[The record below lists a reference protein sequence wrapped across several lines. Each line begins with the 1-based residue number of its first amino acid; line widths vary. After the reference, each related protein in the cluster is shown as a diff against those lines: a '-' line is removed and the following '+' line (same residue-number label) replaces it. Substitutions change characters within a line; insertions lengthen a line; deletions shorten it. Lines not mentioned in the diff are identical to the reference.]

1 MSIVFGSIFGDKVA
15 EGWKVAGMFVGTY
28 TGGSSNLTAIATGL
42 NASGDTIAAAN
53 AADYVIGMP
62 SLILMFLA
70 PTYMKTSKWFQKFW
84 PYSFTEKELEG
95 SGDTKELMESEEW
108 SIKEIAILLA
118 VSTSIVAICTK
129 LATLFPAD
137 FQSAGRILLISTL
150 SIIVAQVP
158 AVKKLRGS
166 MNLGLFFGMMFLA
179 VVGFSVDIKGFL
191 GSAFYITVLCLCI
204 IFFST
209 VLHLTITRML
219 KIKSEYVLLG
229 LVGAIAD
236 GTTSALVASGARW
249 KSLVNVGLL
258 MGIIGAVCG
267 NYCGIAVAYIV
278 KMIIGA

>member
-1 MSIVFGSIFGDKVA
+1 
-15 EGWKVAGMFVGTY
+15 
-28 TGGSSNLTAIATGL
+28 
-42 NASGDTIAAAN
+42 
-53 AADYVIGMP
+53 
-62 SLILMFLA
+62 
-70 PTYMKTSKWFQKFW
+70 
-84 PYSFTEKELEG
+84 
-95 SGDTKELMESEEW
+95 MESEEW
-108 SIKEIAILLA
+108 SIKDIAILLA
-118 VSTSIVAICTK
+118 ISTSIVAICTN

-137 FQSAGRILLISTL
+137 FQSAGRILMISTL

-158 AVKKLRGS
+158 TVKKLRGS

-209 VLHLTITRML
+209 VLHLSITRML

-236 GTTSALVASGARW
+236 GPTSALVASGARW
-249 KSLVNVGLL
+249 KSLINIGLL
-258 MGIIGAVCG
+258 MGILGGVCG

-278 KMIIGA
+278 RMIIGA